1 MAAKDDFGRAG
12 EDRAA
17 AHLRTLGYA
26 ILDRN
31 WRCPQGEIDI
41 VALTDETLCIVEVK
55 TRRSEAFGHPFEAI
69 DERKLRRLWR
79 LAFAWATEHPETARR
94 HTIRLEAIGL
104 IGADAGTAQL
114 EHLVDLL

>member
-12 EDRAA
+12 EERAA
-17 AHLRTLGYA
+17 AHLRACGYA
-26 ILDRN
+26 VLERN

-41 VALTDETLCIVEVK
+41 VAIRDGMLCIVEVK

-79 LAFAWATEHPETARR
+79 LAYAWAAEHPETARR
-94 HTIRLEAIGL
+94 RPIRLEVVGL
-104 IGADAGTAQL
+104 IGADVATARV